1 MPSNYSI
8 IPKAP
13 QGKTAENK
21 GVKMIEY
28 IFFDLDETLLDF
40 KRAEKEA
47 VAFALSNFGIE
58 PTEKTLLRYSKINLS
73 QWKLLE
79 QGKITLPEVKIGRFE
94 LLFKELSSDAS
105 AKAAAEFYEKNLA
118 EGAYPLF
125 GAEDTLKAL
134 QSGFRLFLVSNGTA
148 EVQER
153 RLEKTGFGKYFEKIF
168 VSEEI
173 GFFKPDKRYFES
185 CFAAIDGFEKEK
197 AVMVGDRLTSDVLGG
212 KNAGIRTVWL
222 NRYGEKNETEIVPDY
237 EISDISDLPKLI
249 EEI

>member
-1 MPSNYSI
+1 
-8 IPKAP
+8 
-13 QGKTAENK
+13 
-21 GVKMIEY
+21 MIEY

-105 AKAAAEFYEKNLA
+105 AKAVAECYEKNLA

>member
-1 MPSNYSI
+1 
-8 IPKAP
+8 
-13 QGKTAENK
+13 
-21 GVKMIEY
+21 MIEY

-40 KRAEKEA
+40 NRAEKEA

-105 AKAAAEFYEKNLA
+105 AKAAAEFYENNLA

>member
-1 MPSNYSI
+1 MPFNYSI

-105 AKAAAEFYEKNLA
+105 AKAVAEFYEKNLA